1 MNKIILHPTE
11 TSQWHALV
19 NEAQAASRLIL
30 NEDTESYLVFLLMRF
45 AHETQWVES
54 VVAFDF
60 LHAMQ
65 ASRAAK
71 TELLREVG
79 DKSLLFSGLF
89 SEMAQKRVGMN
100 YFTDLG
106 QAAYLS
112 VGELYD
118 EPQVAKLYYELSQQ
132 FLMMQQVLQTI
143 RGQSEPIQQVNLE
156 TIFQVNPT
164 KQ

>member
-45 AHETQWVES
+45 AHETRWVES

-65 ASRAAK
+65 ASRAVK

-89 SEMAQKRVGMN
+89 SEMAQKRVGVN

-143 RGQSEPIQQVNLE
+143 RGQSAPIQQVNLE